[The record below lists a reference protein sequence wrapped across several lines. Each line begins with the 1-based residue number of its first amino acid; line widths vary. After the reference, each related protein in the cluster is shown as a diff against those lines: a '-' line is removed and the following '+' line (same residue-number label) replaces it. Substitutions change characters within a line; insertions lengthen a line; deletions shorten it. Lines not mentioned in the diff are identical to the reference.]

1 MNITFTLFTASV
13 GQIIQRQKFHRQ
25 TAWARVSTAIRNHDF
40 FSAKERALPPQPP
53 KNSLKIIY
61 ADINGKKDW

>member
-1 MNITFTLFTASV
+1 MGKRHNEKHPKT
-13 GQIIQRQKFHRQ
+13 
-25 TAWARVSTAIRNHDF
+25 WARVCTAIRNHDF